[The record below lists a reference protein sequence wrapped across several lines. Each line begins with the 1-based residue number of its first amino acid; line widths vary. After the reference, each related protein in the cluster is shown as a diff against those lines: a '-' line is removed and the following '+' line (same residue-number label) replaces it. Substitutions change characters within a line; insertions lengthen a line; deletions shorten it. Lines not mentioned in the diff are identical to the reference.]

1 MKHEERHAL
10 GLWLVAA
17 FLGGFAVLYW
27 GADLLRRDDAPAT
40 PPPVEQADSAGQRG
54 ASSST
59 ARRT

>member
-27 GADLLRRDDAPAT
+27 GAGLLRRDDAPAT
-40 PPPVEQADSAGQRG
+40 PPPVERTDSAG
-54 ASSST
+54 T
-59 ARRT
+59 AA